1 MVSNIEKYEFK
12 SGLPQEFEILDMAE
26 LYKQFSDTLTT
37 AHRTNFYHILW
48 FQKGNPIHIIDFK
61 PLQTKSNSVLFLN
74 KDAVQQFDKKQ
85 DTHGK
90 VILFTDDFFC
100 KTEMHTKYLKS
111 NILFNNWNSVSQI
124 ELENIA
130 PDFSHLF
137 ELLQS
142 EFRKG
147 KDMYQ
152 ADILRNYLHNLL
164 LLSEREK
171 GNQNFSEIKKGADF
185 DYVLLFKD
193 LLEKDFKKLKQV
205 SSYSKKMIV
214 TEKRLN
220 QATTKM
226 LGKTPKEIIDDRI
239 MLEAKRLLAHTN
251 GNVKEIAYEL
261 GFEEPTNFIKYFR
274 KHSNITP
281 IEFRE
286 SQTLT

>member
-1 MVSNIEKYEFK
+1 MTSGIEKYEFK
-12 SGLPQEFEILDMAE
+12 PGLPQEFEIIDMAE

-48 FQKGNPIHIIDFK
+48 FQKGNPIHTIDFK
-61 PLQTKSNSVLFLN
+61 PVKTKSNSVLFLN
-74 KDAVQQFDKKQ
+74 KDAVQQFDKKG
-85 DTHGK
+85 DTGGK
-90 VILFTDDFFC
+90 VIIFTDNFFC

-111 NILFNNWNSVSQI
+111 NILFNNWYSVSQI

-130 PDFSHLF
+130 PDFINLF

-142 EFRKG
+142 EFKKG
-147 KDMYQ
+147 KDNYQ
-152 ADILRNYLHNLL
+152 SDILRNYLHNLL
-164 LLSEREK
+164 LHSEREK
-171 GNQNFSEIKKGADF
+171 RSQNFNEIKKGADF

-193 LLEKDFKKLKQV
+193 FLETGFRKQKQV
-205 SSYSKKMIV
+205 SSYSKQMLV
-214 TEKRLN
+214 TVKRLN
-220 QATTKM
+220 QATSKI
-226 LGKTPKEIIDDRI
+226 LGKTPKEIIDDRV

-251 GNVKEIAYEL
+251 ENVKEVAYQL

-286 SQTLT
+286 SHT